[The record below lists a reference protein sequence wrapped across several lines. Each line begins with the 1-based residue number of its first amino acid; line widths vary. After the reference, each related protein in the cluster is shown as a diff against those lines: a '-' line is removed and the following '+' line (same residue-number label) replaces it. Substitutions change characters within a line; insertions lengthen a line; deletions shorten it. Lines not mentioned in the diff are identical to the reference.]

1 MAEIINLNRARKARA
16 AADRKATAAA
26 NRSKHG
32 RSKVEKDLSDAER
45 DLMSDKLDA
54 HRRER
59 PEDDDPKS
67 GPKPG

>member
-16 AADRKATAAA
+16 AAEKKAKAAV
-26 NRSKHG
+26 NRGKHG
-32 RSKVEKDLSDAER
+32 RSKAEKDLNDAEH

-59 PEDDDPKS
+59 PEDDEPE
-67 GPKPG
+67 PA